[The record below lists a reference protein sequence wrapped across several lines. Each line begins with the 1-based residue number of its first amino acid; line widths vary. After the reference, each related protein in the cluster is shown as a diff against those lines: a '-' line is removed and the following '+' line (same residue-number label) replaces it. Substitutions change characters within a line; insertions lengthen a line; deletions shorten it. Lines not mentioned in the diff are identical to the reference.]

1 MLRTF
6 ARSFKSASR
15 DGQGFFPFL
24 PLLSLAGLILLIA
37 ETGCDDPTTRPM
49 RSSGH
54 RRWGLAL
61 RMAPQLSGAHT
72 GWLEHGRPALGQVQG
87 AHDQPARGA
96 LGLEALRGGGLI
108 KKKSK
113 EKHALRKKQKKS
125 ALW

>member
-1 MLRTF
+1 MLRPF
-6 ARSFKSASR
+6 ARSCSYKSSRR
-15 DGQGFFPFL
+15 DGQGSFSFL
-24 PLLSLAGLILLIA
+24 PLLSLAGVILAQLIA
-37 ETGCDDPTTRPM
+37 ETGCDDPTAGLVQLSM
-49 RSSGH
+49 RSNGH

-72 GWLEHGRPALGQVQG
+72 GWLEHGRPAL
-87 AHDQPARGA
+87 H
-96 LGLEALRGGGLI
+96 LEALRGGGLI